1 MFDSIIEFITDLL
14 NGSLLFQG
22 GIAIWNGLIGY
33 AWDILQTNPQAL
45 ADGMLWDTVD
55 GVFQLLQI
63 VGASLMTVLFLINFV
78 KETADIRHNTTLESA
93 FVMIMK
99 LIIGNVVLLNLKEII
114 LLIVSMEQNLLEIV
128 APSGNAS
135 LQLTIPGLDDW
146 EISVQG
152 TILGMMMGL
161 LFVIVAIA
169 GVIVILWTA
178 YGVFFKIFFYIA
190 TAPLA
195 MSTILG
201 TQGMSHSAYAWIK
214 TFLCALGEIAGIV
227 LVLRLG
233 AALINAQGF
242 FPSMP
247 SGGVW
252 DILGPQVWGGLQC
265 TLSIIVITG
274 AVKSVDSMIRRAFGF

>member
-1 MFDSIIEFITDLL
+1 
-14 NGSLLFQG
+14 
-22 GIAIWNGLIGY
+22 
-33 AWDILQTNPQAL
+33 
-45 ADGMLWDTVD
+45 
-55 GVFQLLQI
+55 
-63 VGASLMTVLFLINFV
+63 MTVLFLINFV

-93 FVMIMK
+93 FVMMMK
-99 LIIGNVVLLNLKEII
+99 LIVGNVVLLNLKEII

-128 APSGNAS
+128 APSGNVS

-152 TILGMMMGL
+152 TILGIMMGL
-161 LFVIVAIA
+161 LFLIVALA

-178 YGVFFKIFFYIA
+178 YSVFFKLFFYIA

-233 AALINAQGF
+233 AALVNAQGF
-242 FPSMP
+242 FPAMP

-252 DILGPQVWGGLQC
+252 DLLGPQIWGGLQC
-265 TLSIIVITG
+265 TLSIIIITG